1 MISFSI
7 KIPESMHNDLLEL
20 TEEFCSNKTSVV
32 RLAIKRLAEQ
42 ELPKFRSKRPPQA
55 QITEGVM

>member
-1 MISFSI
+1 
-7 KIPESMHNDLLEL
+7 MHDDLVKL

-42 ELPKFRSKRPPQA
+42 ELPKFKSKRPPQA